1 MSTKLFIGGLAWHTD
16 DATLRQKFEEFG
28 QVEEAVV
35 VKDRDTG
42 RSRGF
47 GFVRFS
53 QESEADNA
61 MQNMNNVEFDGRT
74 IRVDKAS
81 DRSGGG
87 GGGGG
92 RGGYGGGGGGYRGSY
107 GGGGGGQGYGGGRGG
122 YGGGGGG
129 ASWGQGGGGGGGY
142 QPRGGYGQGQGQ
154 GQGYGGQEGQNGG
167 QW

>member
-1 MSTKLFIGGLAWHTD
+1 MSKLFVGGLAWHTD

-28 QVEEAVV
+28 TVEEAVV

-47 GFVRFS
+47 GFVRFAS
-53 QESEADNA
+53 DAEADTA

-81 DRSGGG
+81 DRAGG

-92 RGGYGGGGGGYRGSY
+92 RGGFGGGY
-107 GGGGGGQGYGGGRGG
+107 GR
-122 YGGGGGG
+122 
-129 ASWGQGGGGGGGY
+129 GGGGGGGDVSSAG
-142 QPRGGYGQGQGQ
+142 RKR
-154 GQGYGGQEGQNGG
+154 
-167 QW
+167 

>member
-1 MSTKLFIGGLAWHTD
+1 MSKLFVGGLAWHTD

-47 GFVRFS
+47 GFVRFATDA
-53 QESEADNA
+53 EADTA

-74 IRVDKAS
+74 VRVDKAS
-81 DRSGGG
+81 DRAGGGG

-92 RGGYGGGGGGYRGSY
+92 RGGFGGGYGRGGGGGYGGGSGGGYGGQGGGQWGPSGGQQGGGGGGYQ
-107 GGGGGGQGYGGGRGG
+107 GQGG
-122 YGGGGGG
+122 YGGQRQGYGDQQ
-129 ASWGQGGGGGGGY
+129 QGGGGGGG
-142 QPRGGYGQGQGQ
+142 
-154 GQGYGGQEGQNGG
+154 

>member
-1 MSTKLFIGGLAWHTD
+1 MSKLFVGGLAWHTD
-16 DATLRQKFEEFG
+16 DTTLRSKFEEFG

-53 QESEADNA
+53 TDAEADTA

-74 IRVDKAS
+74 VRVDKAS
-81 DRSGGG
+81 DRA

-92 RGGYGGGGGGYRGSY
+92 RGGFGGGYGRGGGGGYSGGGGRGY
-107 GGGGGGQGYGGGRGG
+107 GGQGGGQWGPSGGQGYQGQGGYGGQRQGYGDQQQQQGGGGQ
-122 YGGGGGG
+122 
-129 ASWGQGGGGGGGY
+129 W
-142 QPRGGYGQGQGQ
+142 
-154 GQGYGGQEGQNGG
+154 
-167 QW
+167 